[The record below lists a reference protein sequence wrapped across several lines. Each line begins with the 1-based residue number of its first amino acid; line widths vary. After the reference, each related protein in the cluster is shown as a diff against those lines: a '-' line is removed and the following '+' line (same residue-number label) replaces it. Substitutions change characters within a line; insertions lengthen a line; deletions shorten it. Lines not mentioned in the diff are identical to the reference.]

1 MAAYMGSSFT
11 GGLPAIAATATC
23 ITLKIGGGE
32 QPEFPPPEPHAPPRT
47 DTTQCVTLVGP
58 ATPAW
63 RQSTARYRSGTP
75 PILMASGSR
84 EGHGFVL
91 NGGILARHGR

>member
-23 ITLKIGGGE
+23 ITLKIAGDE
-32 QPEFPPPEPHAPPRT
+32 QQDFPPSEPYAIPRNHT
-47 DTTQCVTLVGP
+47 IECVTLVGP